1 MIRLTPF
8 KVRRSNAPRDT
19 VTVAPEPEPPPA
31 DPNAQRIL
39 IVDDDAV
46 FVKATWMK
54 LRSAGFNV
62 MVARDSSEAIAALS
76 EYPTDVVLMDV
87 NFPPDV
93 SHGGMGSWDGF
104 QLMYWLRGLA
114 TAKAPRFI
122 FVSNSDSPAF
132 RAQAQR
138 LGAVAYFRKPVSNE
152 DLLTA
157 LNQGTDRYSAA

>member
-1 MIRLTPF
+1 MITLTPF
-8 KVRRSNAPRDT
+8 KIRGSNVPRET
-19 VTVAPEPEPPPA
+19 VTVAPEPESPPA

-46 FVKATWMK
+46 FVKATSMK

-62 MVARDSSEAIAALS
+62 MVARDSAQAIAALS
-76 EYPTDVVLMDV
+76 ENPTDVVLMDI

-93 SHGGMGSWDGF
+93 AHGGMGSWDGF

-114 TAKAPRFI
+114 TAKAPRYI
-122 FVSNSDSPAF
+122 FVSNSDSPAL

-138 LGAVAYFRKPVSNE
+138 LGAIAYLRKPVNHE
-152 DLLTA
+152 ELLTA
-157 LNQGTDRYSAA
+157 LNQGN